1 MLFPSSVM
9 LFHFILEMPIS
20 KPRPIRS
27 VSELSSL
34 RQAHE
39 VGLLHQAGQLP
50 SSPVKRQSSP
60 VKPQPSPVKQP
71 SVPSVSFNR
80 PSSPEKKISGAP
92 NLMTPASFQRNS
104 NVSCCILCVRNK

>member
-1 MLFPSSVM
+1 M

-27 VSELSSL
+27 VSELSTL

-50 SSPVKRQSSP
+50 SSLSPVKRQSSP

-71 SVPSVSFNR
+71 SVPSVSFHR
-80 PSSPEKKISGAP
+80 PSLPEKKISEAP

-104 NVSCCILCVRNK
+104 NVSFCT